1 MTELPPIG
9 DPALFIVLMTVL
21 MALGASSVMS
31 GWAERR
37 FPWLGVLIT
46 IVASCGFAWVGSQE
60 GIALDTIPVAFVEI
74 LARLIR

>member
-1 MTELPPIG
+1 MTELPSIG

-37 FPWLGVLIT
+37 FPWLGVLVT
-46 IVASCGFAWVGSQE
+46 IVASCGFAWVESQE
-60 GIALDTIPVAFVEI
+60 WIALDTIPVAFVEI

>member
-21 MALGASSVMS
+21 MALGASSVIS

-37 FPWLGVLIT
+37 FPWLGVLVTLI
-46 IVASCGFAWVGSQE
+46 ASGGFAWVGLQE
-60 GIALDTIPVAFVEI
+60 GITLDTIPVAFVEI

>member
-1 MTELPPIG
+1 MTELPSIG

-21 MALGASSVMS
+21 VALGASSVMS

-37 FPWLGVLIT
+37 FPWLGVLVT

-60 GIALDTIPVAFVEI
+60 GIALDTIRVAFVEI